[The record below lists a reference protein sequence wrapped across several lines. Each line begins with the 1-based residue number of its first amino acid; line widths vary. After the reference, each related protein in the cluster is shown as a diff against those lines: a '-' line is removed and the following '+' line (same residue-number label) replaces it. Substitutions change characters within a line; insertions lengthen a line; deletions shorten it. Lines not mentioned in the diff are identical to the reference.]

1 MKNYFKIITILA
13 TLGIS
18 PLYAM
23 EEGGDLGRSGFYEG
37 SPLYQGYMWD
47 PTEEGEE
54 VSLTE
59 STIMGEVS
67 ERPSRGLESHITE
80 EDISVG
86 DRWLAYSKVYNRI
99 VSDLLEWAIY
109 EKRSMPPE
117 NQLDLLKEFK
127 KDINAHLD
135 REIAREQAEQA
146 SVEAVTVRKR

>member
-23 EEGGDLGRSGFYEG
+23 EEGSDLGRSGFYG
-37 SPLYQGYMWD
+37 GGPLGQGYMWD

-54 VSLTE
+54 ISLTE
-59 STIMGEVS
+59 STIIGEES

-80 EDISVG
+80 ENISVG
-86 DRWLAYSKVYNRI
+86 DRWLAYRKAYDRI
-99 VSDLLEWAIY
+99 VVDMFDSIIY
-109 EKRSMPPE
+109 EKKSMPPE
-117 NQLDLLKEFK
+117 DRLDLLIEFK

-135 REIAREQAEQA
+135 REIAREEAEQA
-146 SVEAVTVRKR
+146 SKEAVTIRKR